1 MKKTTALLILYLQQ
15 LLLEIFPFTI
25 TILSKFYTKKKKKKK
40 RERVIKMSIKSNH
53 YYNIHLDR
61 NNKDPIQLVPSYFPT
76 RQVKKV
82 CQSFLK
88 VEE

>member
-1 MKKTTALLILYLQQ
+1 
-15 LLLEIFPFTI
+15 
-25 TILSKFYTKKKKKKK
+25 
-40 RERVIKMSIKSNH
+40 MSIKSNH